1 MSNNYVKTH
10 LHSTMSNPTYFDS
23 TCSFETYI
31 KKAKEL
37 GMSAIAFTEHGNV
50 FQWIKKKIVCDSEN
64 IKYIHGSEFYMA
76 RDLNKCVRET
86 FHILLYAKNWEG
98 VKELNKLSSISYQGK
113 GEKWKEGNHYY
124 YRPRISMQEIMNTSD
139 NIIISTACLASMF
152 WREKD
157 SIETKQ
163 MLEWMSKNK
172 HRCFLEIQPH
182 NIIDQINYNKLIFK
196 WSKEYSIPLI
206 AGTDTHVLN
215 KEDHELRKVLQKG
228 KKVSNEEDE
237 EGINLHFRDY
247 NEIVKEFI
255 VQNSLPK
262 EVFLQAIEN
271 TNVLSDMC
279 DNWELDFSHK
289 YPKISENP
297 DEELWSRIQKG
308 IDRKGIRNWSKE
320 KSKQYINRITEEYET
335 FKKLNM
341 CDYIVLLD
349 EIVTFCKENNIAIA
363 PRGSCNGS
371 LTLWA
376 MGITDIDSI
385 KFQLHFFRFVNPERI
400 SLGDVDIDMAGDKR
414 PLVKDFLY
422 NYKGIQGS
430 AIITFQ
436 TFAMKGATRMIA
448 KGLGYSLEIENEV
461 AKDIDEI
468 TEEDDNG
475 NEITHTTFNNREKW
489 LSLYPKWIELAEKA
503 VGIIAGA
510 SVHACGFVATDR
522 NIEEEIGTFE
532 NGECKWRISQNNMKA
547 IDAINFVKMDLLG
560 VDNVQIIEDACRL
573 AEIPSLNNDDLDL
586 DDENVWEEM
595 KKSGL
600 GIFQFEKSGWYSL
613 KQALDNYAH
622 FKLNNP
628 NISRYDI
635 MLALNGVIRPSCD
648 SFRND
653 YLKGKTHDNGHE
665 AINEFL
671 SNTSGFCIFQEQIMQ
686 FLNLFCGYSGSQSD
700 TVRRGISKKGGTE
713 QFVPEIQKGF
723 VKCMKEKYNLEE
735 NKALELV
742 KEFIQIILD
751 ASSYGFSTNHS
762 CPYTIMGFKGAYL
775 RHYYTLEYL
784 TAQLNKN
791 DGNTEKTNDI
801 MEFIK
806 KFTDIKVKSIKFR
819 YSKDEYMFDRE
830 TNSIYKG
837 ISSIK
842 GLTVKSKTGEQ
853 LYQLKNNT
861 YENFYLFLK
870 DIKEKTDI
878 GLAKIQLLVNV
889 NFFSEFGS
897 IAKLSKFIEIF
908 DTLYLKKSPKKQTI
922 ETKIKDEF
930 IIDIIKQNSIP
941 TETTYGKFD
950 YDKCLNEIFKNINI
964 DEYPFRHMVKM
975 QKDILGYIDYKNEK
989 LDKRYSLITSVNIKY
1004 TPTVEA
1010 YCLNNGVSCKFK
1022 IKKKLYHTE
1031 LIEGDII
1038 YINTAKREFG
1048 YKKIG
1053 DKIDKKGNKKPVFE
1067 QDENKLEWHIT
1078 NYSII
1083 DDIDEVIN
1091 DI

>member
-1 MSNNYVKTH
+1 MINYVKTH

-23 TCSFETYI
+23 TCSFEDYI
-31 KKAKEL
+31 QKAKEL
-37 GMSAIAFTEHGNV
+37 DMKAIAFTEHGNV
-50 FQWIKKKIVCDSEN
+50 FQWIKKKIVCDSVK

-98 VKELNKLSSISYQGK
+98 VKELNKLSSVSYQGK
-113 GEKWKEGNHYY
+113 GKKWEEGNHYY

-157 SIETKQ
+157 SIETQQ

-172 HRCFLEIQPH
+172 QRCFLEIQPH
-182 NIIDQINYNKLIFK
+182 DILDQKNYNKLILE
-196 WSKEYSIPLI
+196 WSQQYSIPLI

-228 KKVSNEEDE
+228 KKATNEEDE
-237 EGINLHFRDY
+237 DGIYLHFRDY
-247 NEIVKEFI
+247 NELVNEFTRQGAI
-255 VQNSLPK
+255 PR
-262 EVFLQAIEN
+262 EDFLKAINN
-271 TNVLSDMC
+271 TNVFAEMC
-279 DNWELDFSHK
+279 EDWKLDFSHK

-297 DEELWSRIQKG
+297 EEELWSRIQKG
-308 IDRKGIRNWSKE
+308 INKKGIRNWSKE
-320 KSKQYINRITEEYET
+320 KSEQYINRITEEYET
-335 FKKLNM
+335 FRKLNM
-341 CDYIVLLD
+341 CDYIILLD
-349 EIVTFCKENNIAIA
+349 EIINFCKKNNIATA

-376 MGITDIDSI
+376 MEITDVDSI
-385 KFQLHFFRFVNPERI
+385 KFSLHFFRFVNPERI

-422 NYKGIQGS
+422 NYEGIQGS

-448 KGLGYSLEIENEV
+448 KGLGYSKDIEDEV
-461 AKDIDEI
+461 AGDIDEI
-468 TEEDDNG
+468 KEEDENG
-475 NEITHTTFNNREKW
+475 NEITHTTFNNRDKW
-489 LSLYPKWIELAEKA
+489 LKIYPQWIGLAEKA
-503 VGIIAGA
+503 VGIIVSA

-532 NGECKWRISQNNMKA
+532 NDKCQWRISQNNMKA
-547 IDAINFVKMDLLG
+547 IDAVNFVKMDLLG
-560 VDNVQIIEDACRL
+560 VDNVQIIEDACSL
-573 AEIPSLNNDDLDL
+573 ANIPSLNNDSLNL
-586 DDENVWEEM
+586 DDDNVWEEM

-613 KQALDNYAH
+613 KQALDNYTS

-723 VKCMKEKYNLEE
+723 VKCMKEKYDLNES
-735 NKALELV
+735 KALELV

-819 YSKDEYMFDRE
+819 HSKDAYMCDRS

-842 GLTVKSKTGEQ
+842 GLTSNSKTGEQ
-853 LYQLKNNT
+853 LYQLKDNQYN
-861 YENFYLFLK
+861 NFYDFLK

-878 GLAKIQLLVNV
+878 GLAKIKLLAEVG
-889 NFFSEFGS
+889 FFSEFGH
-897 IAKLSKFIEIF
+897 ILKLMQFIDIF
-908 DTLYLKKSPKKQTI
+908 ELLYLKKSPKKQTI
-922 ETKIKDEF
+922 ENNIKDRF
-930 IIDIIKQNSIP
+930 IVDIIAKNSSP
-941 TETTYGKFD
+941 TETTYSKFN
-950 YDKCLNEIFKNINI
+950 YENCLLEIFNNMKVEELSFNQIVLKQKN
-964 DEYPFRHMVKM
+964 
-975 QKDILGYIDYKNEK
+975 ILGYMDYKNEK
-989 LDKRYSLITSVNIKY
+989 LDKRYSLITSINTKY
-1004 TPTVEA
+1004 TPVVEA

-1031 LIEGDII
+1031 LIEGDVI
-1038 YINTAKREFG
+1038 YINTAKKEFG
-1048 YKKIG
+1048 YKKVG
-1053 DKIDKKGNKKPVFE
+1053 DKIDKKGNKKPVIE
-1067 QDENKLEWHIT
+1067 QDETKLEWHIT
-1078 NYSII
+1078 DYTII
-1083 DDIDEVIN
+1083 EDIDEVLQEV
-1091 DI
+1091 